1 MPGYDLTD
9 QTSRTKFTITPI
21 KTAVQPCVSVVNPLA
36 NLYPGSKGENEPG
49 SSRLLGYAKYNGR
62 GKERDEA
69 ATTRRSS
76 FKKLSAH
83 TPLKGPET
91 FLCTIV
97 GIPEIDRANNHGLR
111 GLEKGLDRMYASHD
125 RAAAERKKPLTQ
137 RPKRRNDQRE
147 STRTRPIS
155 SCKFGTIEGR
165 TEEDDRDIVTEIL
178 IPSTTMGYTST
189 CTSRLF
195 QHSNFDVL
203 SECDFSPT
211 NALSASH
218 TSPRDHLVIRKNLSF
233 SSDVFTEEDKV
244 EDKAGKMKEVEVE
257 VEVEERVTAKVGDQE
272 SKGEEEGGE
281 MCIKIDDLSARIR
294 AMTIQGRSA
303 LHAPLPG
310 IDLDLDADLAR
321 RLAHPYPHA
330 SEQEQEQVQV

>member
-1 MPGYDLTD
+1 M
-9 QTSRTKFTITPI
+9 TSPTKQAAPKFTITPI
-21 KTAVQPCVSVVNPLA
+21 KTAVQPCVSVVNPVA
-36 NLYPGSKGENEPG
+36 NLYPGTKGEDEPG
-49 SSRLLGYAKYNGR
+49 SSRLLGYAKNNGC

-69 ATTRRSS
+69 ETTRRSS

-83 TPLKGPET
+83 TPPKGPET

-97 GIPEIDRANNHGLR
+97 GIPEIGRANNHGLR

-125 RAAAERKKPLTQ
+125 KAAAERKKPWTQ
-137 RPKRRNDQRE
+137 RPESRNDQRE
-147 STRTRPIS
+147 STRTRSIS
-155 SCKFGTIEGR
+155 SCKFGTVEGR
-165 TEEDDRDIVTEIL
+165 TEEGDRDVVTEIL
-178 IPSTTMGYTST
+178 TPSTTMGYTST

-195 QHSNFDVL
+195 QYSNFDVL
-203 SECDFSPT
+203 SECDFSPNLT

-244 EDKAGKMKEVEVE
+244 EDKAEKMKEVE

-272 SKGEEEGGE
+272 SKGEDEVGE

-294 AMTIQGRSA
+294 AMIIRGRSA

-310 IDLDLDADLAR
+310 IDLDLDTDLAR
-321 RLAHPYPHA
+321 RPAHPYPHA

>member
-1 MPGYDLTD
+1 
-9 QTSRTKFTITPI
+9 
-21 KTAVQPCVSVVNPLA
+21 
-36 NLYPGSKGENEPG
+36 
-49 SSRLLGYAKYNGR
+49 
-62 GKERDEA
+62 
-69 ATTRRSS
+69 
-76 FKKLSAH
+76 
-83 TPLKGPET
+83 
-91 FLCTIV
+91 
-97 GIPEIDRANNHGLR
+97 
-111 GLEKGLDRMYASHD
+111 
-125 RAAAERKKPLTQ
+125 
-137 RPKRRNDQRE
+137 
-147 STRTRPIS
+147 
-155 SCKFGTIEGR
+155 
-165 TEEDDRDIVTEIL
+165 
-178 IPSTTMGYTST
+178 MGYTST